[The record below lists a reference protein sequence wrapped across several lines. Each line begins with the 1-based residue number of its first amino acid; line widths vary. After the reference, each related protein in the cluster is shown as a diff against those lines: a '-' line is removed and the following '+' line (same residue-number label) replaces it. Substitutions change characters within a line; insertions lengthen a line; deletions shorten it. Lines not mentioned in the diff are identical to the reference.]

1 MDSGKYKDSIR
12 PTNHREKILF
22 FYKEKGIEFIS
33 RPINEDRMN
42 GVFCESKPQMIGIVS
57 N

>member
-1 MDSGKYKDSIR
+1 MERKCF
-12 PTNHREKILF
+12 F

-42 GVFCESKPQMIGIVS
+42 GAFGKLDL